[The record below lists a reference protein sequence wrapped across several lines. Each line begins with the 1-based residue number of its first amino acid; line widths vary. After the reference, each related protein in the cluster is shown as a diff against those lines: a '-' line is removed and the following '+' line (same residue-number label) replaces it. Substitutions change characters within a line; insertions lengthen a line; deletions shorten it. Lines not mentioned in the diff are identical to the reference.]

1 MSNGT
6 FYYPSVSQ
14 GGDLARARTPNAEWY
29 NGVNPGAGKNIGIGI
44 NVDGGALPEA
54 TGANSIGMNWTLLDQ
69 GIPKNNLAPT
79 ARTPQTA
86 CPIGCYA
93 DVQRTG
99 NTATTWDSSQPL
111 YSPAGAA
118 SSGGQNRVFA
128 YFGTISTG
136 SNPENVNGNPVYT
149 ATPIA
154 TGSAYLNTLEEGWV
168 TSESNNPDAFVSEW
182 STTVDGES
190 ITIPAQGAT
199 FNAVVDWGDNS
210 PLETITS
217 PTGFVHP
224 YDTAGDYTISI
235 TGTFPNIFL
244 NGGTS
249 APKLKK
255 VLNLG
260 KVGWTRFD
268 LAFKGCSNLTEF
280 TAGSTDTSA
289 VTTMSEMFRS
299 CALLT
304 SLDVSNFDTSS
315 VTDMGVMFF
324 GCTALTSINV
334 SSFNTSKVLNM
345 SYMFYNCALL
355 TSLDVSSFNTSL
367 VNNMSNMFRQ
377 CLVLTSL
384 DVSSFVTS
392 SISNMALM
400 FHTTNAL
407 TSIVGVEDWDITG
420 LNSTGDLT
428 NFLTGGKMTTAQ
440 YDNLLVNWEAQAS
453 GIPAMTA
460 SFGTSILTLGGA
472 ADTAKQDLINT
483 HGWTVKDGVTPS

>member
-1 MSNGT
+1 MPNGT

-69 GIPKNNLAPT
+69 GIPENNVAPT

-128 YFGTISTG
+128 YFGAISTG

-149 ATPIA
+149 ATPIT

-244 NGGTS
+244 NNSTS

-260 KVGWTRFD
+260 TVGWTRLD

-299 CALLT
+299 CTLLT

-315 VTDMGVMFF
+315 VINTDAMFF
-324 GCTALTSINV
+324 GCSGLTSINV

-345 SYMFYNCALL
+345 SYMFYDCSGL
-355 TSLDVSSFNTSL
+355 TSIDVSTFNTSL
-367 VNNMSNMFRQ
+367 VNNMGNMFRQ
-377 CLVLTSL
+377 CIV
-384 DVSSFVTS
+384 
-392 SISNMALM
+392 
-400 FHTTNAL
+400 L
-407 TSIVGVEDWDITG
+407 TSIVGVEDWAITG
-420 LNSTGDLT
+420 LNSTNDLI
-428 NFLTGGKMTTAQ
+428 NFLTVGKMTTAQ

-453 GIPAMTA
+453 GIPAMTPT
-460 SFGTSILTLGGA
+460 FGTSILTLGGT
-472 ADTAKQDLINT
+472 ADTAKQNLINT
-483 HGWTVKDGVTPS
+483 YGWTVQDGVTP